1 MSNAESVL
9 SAGHLLGVSVLDHEA
24 LSYDLDG
31 PPMLP
36 SRHGHVF
43 VASCLDWARRLG
55 VPVLP
60 AGIAWSAPRT
70 MVVDEAVAGG
80 RVERLVRR
88 GLRRATGVTP
98 GSTLHLHLGTPRSYD
113 ELVERGRRKAVGTRG
128 TAPPRG
134 CEGLAPGA
142 APGAGGGASEEDAE
156 GEPSASARREVT
168 GG

>member
-24 LSYDLDG
+24 LSYDVDG

-60 AGIAWSAPRT
+60 AGIARSAPRAV
-70 MVVDEAVAGG
+70 VVDEAVAGG

-98 GSTLHLHLGTPRSYD
+98 GSALHLQLGPPRSYG
-113 ELVERGRRKAVGTRG
+113 ELVALGRRGPSVPEGVA
-128 TAPPRG
+128 AA
-134 CEGLAPGA
+134 EGLRRVLRRALA
-142 APGAGGGASEEDAE
+142 EAASEEEVE
-156 GEPSASARREVT
+156 GEPSATREEGVT